1 MINKCNYDYLEV
13 GDGIQI
19 IGFNDETTDTLYIPK
34 EIDGETVNVV
44 SFDERSE
51 YQNIKVL
58 SISADLKT
66 FYLHS
71 CTFFNLEKIIFEEDF
86 DGTAEFVRNLVWLW
100 AFKNIKKKM
109 TIPEILFKGK
119 PTKFIVNQGILLSN
133 DGKKMI
139 AALTRESFMIPKS
152 VNTICTNSII
162 PTFKKTSVI
171 MFHSGITTIENDPFW
186 YGEKYINSSHYLN
199 PQKNYIP
206 LNVENIGSGLILK
219 MDYSAGSKTKNDKA
233 HFVYNGERLI
243 IRTGA
248 QNITEEGLLEIVNL
262 WTVTEVVIEN
272 ENSCFSVENGLLFYK
287 NDTLV
292 RAIRKRNN
300 NNTIYIPEH
309 VKKSYIDGVRAENKT
324 ESILQEESD
333 EFISNNVEF
342 VTAVAGMFNCKD
354 YPKTPDIKVP
364 LTNMFRLKN
373 PVAIE
378 KLEVQLSDLKIP
390 PTRKAIPDYGFAI
403 DESCRYI
410 KELIL
415 PEGLTDFAIAKNL
428 DGTSFAL
435 RKIVFPSTIS
445 LPNIL
450 PKLNQFKN
458 LMLVVIK
465 PDKKIQVKFGGL
477 HYIVA
482 NVKKKKFDGLFYTYS
497 YSGIYPEENPY
508 SRGSYGGIT
517 YVSHFKEENLL
528 YYGNGYYY
536 LGEDEKGKFYTLLK
550 TDFVDTF
557 VIPGEINGIEVREM
571 ADCCLSN
578 VKNVNDEC
586 YPKNNSET
594 LEEKYDLNEDSETE
608 EYVDEEYVDE
618 EFIDDDYFSE
628 ETEDLKTESE
638 VDNDESYSF
647 TDLKVVLNFSAKNKN
662 ICNVEFKFDKMG
674 IPLFFE
680 RYPDAN
686 SIYGSLFEILKNKEY
701 VNEFL
706 SEKFK
711 INTTKFN
718 QLTDIEKSLIIF
730 YILHLSENDYGYNIS
745 EANKSKKHVQNIV
758 SESLIINKIFD
769 DSRKE
774 KTPIIVN
781 VLPDKIKKSS
791 NKSTIN
797 VYFDLDNMK
806 LSLDE
811 LFDFAEGDLEDLKI
825 IGYNMFCYNFESL
838 EEVEE
843 MYDEGFISC
852 LSDGEYSYFSEVA
865 EEEAEIAEP
874 IKSEIDLMEWIVG
887 EPTINII
894 KYNKDFIRFKF
905 PWYILECNDETYFDE
920 TKFYGE
926 IFKTTKSPKI
936 SISLK
941 EYFEQD
947 IPDNESIKEEF
958 VEGNVSEE
966 TSVEEVSQ
974 KKEQIVQTKTKK
986 NTGYTAKNEAILS
999 APNLV
1004 AKLNL
1009 ATIDYVKNHS
1019 DEEAVEYSK
1028 KMQITAK
1035 YHYAVYA
1042 NDMNLLHVSATAN
1055 RERGVQIS
1063 CNCDEYKTKSNPC
1076 VHARALYYLLLN
1088 AENKNKVVEQPQNVV
1103 TVQTVTSNTQ
1113 PQSVAPNKPVNNNVE
1128 VKKDLVSKYPSYTAQ
1143 KPIVTKT
1150 SYTHY
1155 KQKGFEFSIEKLD
1168 SLVPVLL
1175 VILFIMVFV
1184 AVVCSYLV
1192 EATLTWYSTYQG
1204 EIVSRPMYST
1214 ISISEEYGFFYVLM
1228 FAGAFGGIIAGPFI
1242 PDNTKKFIPFIVTT
1256 VCSLI
1261 ASMIISSC
1269 ISRYSYVNDIT
1280 YIPYYDSFES
1290 IKQSSTVTGPG
1301 DFASTL
1307 FVIVAIVSAVIA
1319 IIKYKKEN

>member
-19 IGFNDETTDTLYIPK
+19 IGFNDENTDTMYIPK

-109 TIPEILFKGK
+109 TIPEIIFKGK

-262 WTVTEVVIEN
+262 STVTEVVIEN

-428 DGTSFAL
+428 DGTSFSL

-557 VIPGEINGIEVREM
+557 EIPGEINGIEVREM

-578 VKNVNDEC
+578 VKNVNDE
-586 YPKNNSET
+586 
-594 LEEKYDLNEDSETE
+594 
-608 EYVDEEYVDE
+608 
-618 EFIDDDYFSE
+618 
-628 ETEDLKTESE
+628 
-638 VDNDESYSF
+638 
-647 TDLKVVLNFSAKNKN
+647 
-662 ICNVEFKFDKMG
+662 
-674 IPLFFE
+674 
-680 RYPDAN
+680 
-686 SIYGSLFEILKNKEY
+686 
-701 VNEFL
+701 
-706 SEKFK
+706 
-711 INTTKFN
+711 
-718 QLTDIEKSLIIF
+718 
-730 YILHLSENDYGYNIS
+730 
-745 EANKSKKHVQNIV
+745 
-758 SESLIINKIFD
+758 
-769 DSRKE
+769 
-774 KTPIIVN
+774 
-781 VLPDKIKKSS
+781 
-791 NKSTIN
+791 
-797 VYFDLDNMK
+797 
-806 LSLDE
+806 
-811 LFDFAEGDLEDLKI
+811 
-825 IGYNMFCYNFESL
+825 
-838 EEVEE
+838 
-843 MYDEGFISC
+843 
-852 LSDGEYSYFSEVA
+852 
-865 EEEAEIAEP
+865 
-874 IKSEIDLMEWIVG
+874 
-887 EPTINII
+887 
-894 KYNKDFIRFKF
+894 
-905 PWYILECNDETYFDE
+905 
-920 TKFYGE
+920 
-926 IFKTTKSPKI
+926 
-936 SISLK
+936 
-941 EYFEQD
+941 
-947 IPDNESIKEEF
+947 
-958 VEGNVSEE
+958 
-966 TSVEEVSQ
+966 
-974 KKEQIVQTKTKK
+974 
-986 NTGYTAKNEAILS
+986 
-999 APNLV
+999 
-1004 AKLNL
+1004 
-1009 ATIDYVKNHS
+1009 
-1019 DEEAVEYSK
+1019 
-1028 KMQITAK
+1028 
-1035 YHYAVYA
+1035 
-1042 NDMNLLHVSATAN
+1042 
-1055 RERGVQIS
+1055 
-1063 CNCDEYKTKSNPC
+1063 
-1076 VHARALYYLLLN
+1076 
-1088 AENKNKVVEQPQNVV
+1088 
-1103 TVQTVTSNTQ
+1103 
-1113 PQSVAPNKPVNNNVE
+1113 
-1128 VKKDLVSKYPSYTAQ
+1128 
-1143 KPIVTKT
+1143 
-1150 SYTHY
+1150 
-1155 KQKGFEFSIEKLD
+1155 
-1168 SLVPVLL
+1168 
-1175 VILFIMVFV
+1175 
-1184 AVVCSYLV
+1184 
-1192 EATLTWYSTYQG
+1192 
-1204 EIVSRPMYST
+1204 
-1214 ISISEEYGFFYVLM
+1214 
-1228 FAGAFGGIIAGPFI
+1228 
-1242 PDNTKKFIPFIVTT
+1242 
-1256 VCSLI
+1256 
-1261 ASMIISSC
+1261 
-1269 ISRYSYVNDIT
+1269 
-1280 YIPYYDSFES
+1280 
-1290 IKQSSTVTGPG
+1290 
-1301 DFASTL
+1301 
-1307 FVIVAIVSAVIA
+1307 
-1319 IIKYKKEN
+1319 